1 MARISA
7 GRKARQRRAL
17 LMVSTAMSTL
27 ILLAAGSAW
36 ALSSYV
42 NDSFNRINAG
52 TGGTPSSGPLNI
64 VVAGLDER
72 TGLTRQQQIELGV
85 GSSQGEDDT
94 DTLMLVHVP
103 ADHRYVQIV
112 SLPRDSWVNI
122 PGHGMNKIN
131 AALALGGPQLMV
143 STVEHVTGLT
153 VNDYVE
159 VNFTGFVKVIDALG
173 GVNICLPYA
182 VDDPYSGLDVSAG
195 EHHVDGMTALEF
207 ARDRHSFPTSDLA
220 RIQDQQQLIATAIT
234 EGISSGTLA
243 DPVKFQRFLSTL
255 EASVT
260 VDQGFNVVSL
270 ADEMRGVS
278 PSDVTFTTVPLSN
291 PDYTTPNGLSAVLW
305 NNTAATALFTQ
316 IKNDQAPAGIAPAG
330 PSPSGSGTAS
340 AKPSSPSLSR
350 GQVSVDVY
358 NGTLISRLSADT
370 GAELA
375 TLGFRVHLSGVDWTS
390 QDIARTVVQY
400 PAGQLPAAQLVQQ
413 VIPGAALQQVSGLSR
428 VRVLLGQSDHSV
440 TSSSPSQAPSPQQ
453 SPPAGAK
460 TATQDACG

>member
-7 GRKARQRRAL
+7 GRRARQRRAL
-17 LMVSTAMSTL
+17 LMVCTAMSAVV
-27 ILLAAGSAW
+27 LLAAGCAW
-36 ALSSYV
+36 AFSSYV
-42 NDSFNRINAG
+42 NDSLNRINAG
-52 TGGTPSSGPLNI
+52 TSGTPSSGPLNI

-72 TGLTRQQQIELGV
+72 SGLSRQQQLALGV
-85 GSSQGEDDT
+85 GSNQGELDT

-103 ADHRYVQIV
+103 ADHRYVEVV

-131 AALALGGPQLMV
+131 AALAIGGPQLMV
-143 STVEHVTGLT
+143 STVENLTGLT

-159 VNFTGFVKVIDALG
+159 VNFTGFVNVIDALG

-182 VDDPYSGLDVSAG
+182 VDDPYSGLDISAG
-195 EHHVDGMTALEF
+195 MHHVDGITALEF

-255 EASVT
+255 SASVT

-270 ADEMRGVS
+270 ADELRGIS
-278 PSDVTFTTVPLSN
+278 PDDITFTTVPLSN

-305 NNTAATALFTQ
+305 NNTAAAALFTEL
-316 IKNDQAPAGIAPAG
+316 KNDQPPAGIAPSAAAS
-330 PSPSGSGTAS
+330 SPAAT
-340 AKPSSPSLSR
+340 AKPKSPSLSR

-358 NGTLISRLSADT
+358 NGTMISRLSADT

-375 TLGFRVHLSGVDWTS
+375 TLGFRVNLSGVDWTS
-390 QDIARTVVQY
+390 QDVARTVIQY

-413 VIPGAALQQVSGLSR
+413 VLPGAALQQVSGLSTIR
-428 VRVLLGQSDHSV
+428 VVLGQSDHSV
-440 TSSSPSQAPSPQQ
+440 SAGAAPSPAASPQPSSPAQQ
-453 SPPAGAK
+453 K
-460 TATQDACG
+460 TATQDACT

>member
-1 MARISA
+1 
-7 GRKARQRRAL
+7 
-17 LMVSTAMSTL
+17 MVSTAMSTVV
-27 ILLAAGSAW
+27 LLAAGCAW

-42 NDSFNRINAG
+42 NDSLNRINAG

-64 VVAGLDER
+64 LVAGVDAR
-72 TGLTRQQQIELGV
+72 SGLTRQQQLALGV
-85 GSSQGEDDT
+85 GASQGEDDT

-143 STVEHVTGLT
+143 STVEHLTGLT

-182 VDDPYSGLDVSAG
+182 VDDPYSGLDISAG
-195 EHHVDGMTALEF
+195 MHHVDGMTALEF

-255 EASVT
+255 EASIT

-270 ADEMRGVS
+270 ADELRGVS
-278 PSDVTFTTVPLSN
+278 ASDVTFTTVPLSN

-305 NNTAATALFTQ
+305 DNAAAAGLFTQ
-316 IKNDQAPAGIAPAG
+316 LKNDQPPAGIAPVA
-330 PSPSGSGTAS
+330 PSSPGAT

-350 GQVSVDVY
+350 SQVSVDVY
-358 NGTLISRLSADT
+358 NGTMISQLSADT
-370 GAELA
+370 GADLA
-375 TLGFRVHLSGVDWTS
+375 ALGFRVDLSGVDWTS
-390 QDIARTVVQY
+390 QDIARTVIQY
-400 PAGQLPAAQLVQQ
+400 PSGQLAAAQLVQQ
-413 VIPGAALQQVSGLSR
+413 AIPGATVAQVSGLSR
-428 VRVLLGQSDHSV
+428 VRVVLGQSDHSV
-440 TSSSPSQAPSPQQ
+440 SSPSASSQAPSSQPS
-453 SPPAGAK
+453 SPTSGAK
-460 TATQDACG
+460 TATQDACT